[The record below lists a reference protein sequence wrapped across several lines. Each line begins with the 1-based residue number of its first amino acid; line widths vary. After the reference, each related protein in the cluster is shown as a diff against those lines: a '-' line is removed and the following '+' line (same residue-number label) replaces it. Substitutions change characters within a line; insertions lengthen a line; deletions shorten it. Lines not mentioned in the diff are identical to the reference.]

1 MGELRAS
8 AGVWL
13 ISIATLASA
22 IFFLG
27 RVDQPNIELPEI
39 PKEACA
45 SAVFIGSSLT
55 ASGILVDQA
64 TTATDEHRTELSSTC
79 ILSLP
84 AISELETLSV
94 IEHAVTWQPSII
106 FVEINALATDARGI
120 KNIPYASNL
129 IERWLAVQHQMARS
143 LKNMVKHSKD
153 RASST
158 RTVSTQGTRLVGA
171 APEGKVPIIYP
182 RRPRLVPRFREV
194 IEFAESHGTLIAWFW
209 PPQFPKEAPNSKS
222 QTTKLRSH
230 VVALCERLETQC
242 WMPLEVWSKHYFYD
256 RLGHLNELGAV
267 RLTAEL
273 KDWSSKL

>member
-8 AGVWL
+8 TGIWL

-22 IFFLG
+22 IFLLG
-27 RVDQPNIELPEI
+27 RVGQPNIELPEI
-39 PKEACA
+39 PKEGCA

-64 TTATDEHRTELSSTC
+64 TTATDEHRTELSATC

-84 AISELETLSV
+84 AISELETLFV

-143 LKNMVKHSKD
+143 LKNMVQHSKD

-158 RTVSTQGTRLVGA
+158 RTVSTQGTKLIGA

-182 RRPRLVPRFREV
+182 RRPRLVPRFREAIQV
-194 IEFAESHGTLIAWFW
+194 AESHGTRIVWFW
-209 PPQFPKEAPNSKS
+209 PPQFPKEAPNSES
-222 QTTKLRSH
+222 QTIKLQSH
-230 VVALCERLETQC
+230 VASLCERLEAQC
-242 WMPLEVWSKHYFYD
+242 WLPIERWSERYFYD
-256 RLGHLNELGAV
+256 RLGHFNELGAA

>member
-8 AGVWL
+8 TGIWL

-22 IFFLG
+22 IFLLG
-27 RVDQPNIELPEI
+27 RVGQPNIELPEI
-39 PKEACA
+39 PKEGCA

-64 TTATDEHRTELSSTC
+64 TTATDEHRTELSATC

-84 AISELETLSV
+84 AISELETLFV

-143 LKNMVKHSKD
+143 LKTW
-153 RASST
+153 SST
-158 RTVSTQGTRLVGA
+158 QKTERVRREPCRHKALSLS
-171 APEGKVPIIYP
+171 APHLKARCLSFI
-182 RRPRLVPRFREV
+182 R
-194 IEFAESHGTLIAWFW
+194 
-209 PPQFPKEAPNSKS
+209 
-222 QTTKLRSH
+222 
-230 VVALCERLETQC
+230 VALDSC
-242 WMPLEVWSKHYFYD
+242 
-256 RLGHLNELGAV
+256 LGLG
-267 RLTAEL
+267 RR
-273 KDWSSKL
+273 SKLPRVTALESSGFGRRSSQKKHPIVSRKLSSCSLMWHHYARDWKRSVGCQLSVGVSVISMID